1 MSNPCEPIVTPKSKM
16 FKPQVSVTCQHE
28 CSQDCQPQN
37 VLNENI
43 SFEVIKCLS
52 QAITRCEH
60 VVAGSLPKESKIVQ
74 SLNVPVFSPNRV
86 IDYEK
91 TLNDNVSQEVG
102 ELKEELAPEFKNENK
117 LMVNDVETKVVVS
130 KTCRGLSV
138 SSDPETGSHVT
149 DSVSLPASSCRLD
162 SIYPFKGD
170 SFDISVTIEDF
181 KFPALIDT
189 GAAVTAISSQ
199 VWDKYLSH
207 KNCCLD
213 SSSTSRAT
221 SVRGSPLSVLG
232 KVWLNF
238 VIKSDVFPFE
248 AYFIKDL
255 THSVVL
261 GRDFLQKYCSIIN
274 FMENVIEFSHPEDP
288 LPFADS
294 FGDDLDAEVF
304 DNCILSVHADNS
316 FAILALSE
324 VVVVGRLSSMPK
336 GVNTSASEI
345 YGLVTPKS
353 DLPHRYSVFGA
364 SELVKVSNDVTIPVR
379 MVNPSA
385 QPVKIFRRTK
395 LADFERVDND
405 LATFEIGRNSP
416 SLDAQCNSS
425 DDRQQPKDY
434 SEFPDFSNNILNDDE
449 KVKFKNLLT
458 NVVMF
463 LLFLGIS

>member
-1 MSNPCEPIVTPKSKM
+1 MKRK
-16 FKPQVSVTCQHE
+16 
-28 CSQDCQPQN
+28 
-37 VLNENI
+37 
-43 SFEVIKCLS
+43 
-52 QAITRCEH
+52 
-60 VVAGSLPKESKIVQ
+60 
-74 SLNVPVFSPNRV
+74 
-86 IDYEK
+86 
-91 TLNDNVSQEVG
+91 
-102 ELKEELAPEFKNENK
+102 LK
-117 LMVNDVETKVVVS
+117 VNDVEAKVVVY
-130 KTCRGLSV
+130 KTCHGLSV

-189 GAAVTAISSQ
+189 GAAVTAISSK
-199 VWDKYLSH
+199 VWDKYLGH

-213 SSSTSRAT
+213 PSSTTRVT
-221 SVRGSPLSVLG
+221 SVSSPLSVLE

-248 AYFIKDL
+248 AHVIKDL
-255 THSVVL
+255 THDVVL

-316 FAILALSE
+316 FTIPAHSE

-353 DLPHRYSVFGA
+353 DLPHSYSVFGS
-364 SELVKVSNDVTIPVR
+364 SELVKVSSDVTIPVR